1 MLYQPHSMVKRKKWV
16 FLWKSLQSVDQGKH
30 VVDAKTFVLHL
41 QGARNMREKV
51 LTQAEEE
58 CEDGGSKLAGVE
70 LEAKEEAERE
80 SRQESED
87 FWKNKFVILTSRQ
100 LSLSLF
106 LEQLTDSDEAS
117 ESKKQSILDSA
128 ASEEHEEDERQ
139 HLEKVVINFSW
150 YSNIFWLSN
159 IQTRTADKPSKK
171 NVFEVAPSIS
181 GSGLILYWGHKTC
194 SSSPLK
200 LLPIIYY

>member
-128 ASEEHEEDERQ
+128 ASEEHDEDERQ
-139 HLEKVVINFSW
+139 HLEKVVKYFSW
-150 YSNIFWLSN
+150 YSNIFW
-159 IQTRTADKPSKK
+159 
-171 NVFEVAPSIS
+171 F
-181 GSGLILYWGHKTC
+181 
-194 SSSPLK
+194 
-200 LLPIIYY
+200 